1 MIVPF
6 QPDRVGAND
15 YSFDF
20 EVSTFAS
27 LSAVL
32 TICLVAVDFMV
43 VASFELKKKRKPL
56 FLFLIFLKTKG
67 VWRDS

>member
-1 MIVPF
+1 MSNQFLNMIVPF
-6 QPDRVGAND
+6 QLDRVGAND

-32 TICLVAVDFMV
+32 PVCLVAVDFMV
-43 VASFELKKKRKPL
+43 VASFPL
-56 FLFLIFLKTKG
+56 FFFPLITVKNK
-67 VWRDS
+67 R